1 METNPFLS
9 AGTHVPT
16 HIPSHDIPDLSP
28 LTLQVLP
35 NASFA
40 LQFIVNKGKII
51 GGGGEGDGGVCL
63 PSLTSKNGRRKCWI
77 YSRGQE
83 FCSIWVLII
92 SRLYSPKDF

>member
-51 GGGGEGDGGVCL
+51 GGGGGEMGVCVFP
-63 PSLTSKNGRRKCWI
+63 PSPVKMAGGNAGFIHGAKSSAVSG
-77 YSRGQE
+77 
-83 FCSIWVLII
+83 F
-92 SRLYSPKDF
+92 